1 MKTPQIMWILNITPD
16 SFYDGGNFL
25 LPDDAK
31 NQIEKMVAEWVDII
45 DVGGFSSRPWALMPE
60 IEEELRRILPVMEL
74 LENYDVPVSVDTCRN
89 EVVKEILHFKNLRY
103 INDISW
109 LSDQA
114 MLPLI
119 AGAWVWYILMH
130 IQGTPGN
137 MQDNPTY
144 SDVVDD
150 ISDFF
155 EEKLELI
162 KNSWVDD
169 IVLDPWFG
177 FGKTFDHNY
186 EILARFSE
194 FKKFDL
200 PLLAGISRK
209 SMIWKLL
216 GVKPSDTLSETV
228 ALHLLALQNGADIL
242 RVHDVHQ
249 HQNIITIHNK
259 IQENSNEKK

>member
-1 MKTPQIMWILNITPD
+1 MKDTPQIMWILNITPD

-31 NQIEKMVAEWVDII
+31 NQIEKMIDEGVDLI
-45 DVGGFSSRPWALMPE
+45 DVGWFSSRPGALMPE
-60 IEEELRRILPVMEL
+60 IDEELRRILPVMEL
-74 LENYDVPVSVDTCRN
+74 LENYDIPVSVDTCRS
-89 EVVKEILHFKNLRY
+89 EIVKEIIHFKNLRY

-109 LSDQA
+109 LSDEA
-114 MLPLI
+114 ILPLI
-119 AGAWVWYILMH
+119 SNTDIWYILMH
-130 IQGTPGN
+130 IQWTPWD
-137 MQDNPTY
+137 MQNDPTY
-144 SDVVDD
+144 WDVVDD

-155 EEKLELI
+155 EEKLEII
-162 KNSWVDD
+162 KNAWLHD

-186 EILARFSE
+186 EILAKFSE

-200 PLLAGISRK
+200 PLLAGMSRK

-216 GVKPSDTLSETV
+216 DLKPSDTLPETV

-242 RVHDVHQ
+242 RVHDVQEHINILKIHQ
-249 HQNIITIHNK
+249 LID
-259 IQENSNEKK
+259 EKK